1 MRIAY
6 VPNSYNLLHAADRR
20 RFVHFANQEKI
31 SFEKFNKSKHFDLII
46 VTIAA
51 NFYEILFYK
60 KKYPSVKIIFDYCD
74 DLLSDSFFKKLIRP
88 LYECFK
94 WKSIKNFRSFDNLVK
109 EVLHISDAI
118 ICGSVEQKSNLS
130 FYNTSIFVI
139 PDFVINETFF
149 KKDDFKLL
157 NDKKINILW
166 EGLSGG
172 LKIIIE
178 DLCKYIQNLDTNISL
193 NIVTDS
199 DTYLIGDRYIKIQ
212 TKSYLQ
218 KMSKKYGIEIK
229 FWDWSINNLNKA
241 VKCSDIGLIYIPKY
255 NKSMNNKPENK
266 LVLLSSFRLPTI
278 VSSTPSYRRYIY
290 SAGGEEL
297 HSLLTDFTKSNVKN
311 LFKNENLRSNIGNS
325 LYNYAL
331 KEYTEEK
338 ILIKW
343 KNIFQVFLS

>member
-1 MRIAY
+1 
-6 VPNSYNLLHAADRR
+6 
-20 RFVHFANQEKI
+20 
-31 SFEKFNKSKHFDLII
+31 
-46 VTIAA
+46 
-51 NFYEILFYK
+51 
-60 KKYPSVKIIFDYCD
+60 
-74 DLLSDSFFKKLIRP
+74 
-88 LYECFK
+88 
-94 WKSIKNFRSFDNLVK
+94 
-109 EVLHISDAI
+109 
-118 ICGSVEQKSNLS
+118 
-130 FYNTSIFVI
+130 
-139 PDFVINETFF
+139 
-149 KKDDFKLL
+149 
-157 NDKKINILW
+157 
-166 EGLSGG
+166 
-172 LKIIIE
+172 
-178 DLCKYIQNLDTNISL
+178 
-193 NIVTDS
+193 
-199 DTYLIGDRYIKIQ
+199 
-212 TKSYLQ
+212 
-218 KMSKKYGIEIK
+218 MSKKYGIEIK